1 MRSQVSTIATILF
14 AELIP
19 EVFDVDP
26 KFVHDHFTR
35 PRVVIFSVMSF
46 PRIRPP
52 VGQPFVDPELFRD
65 KTPILVESLEFAD
78 EIGDHIPVRI
88 DKPIKLVTLRQ

>member
-52 VGQPFVDPELFRD
+52 VGQPLVDPELFRD